1 MSATPRPRWCAVV
14 FARNE
19 AAAIGPCLH
28 ALARAGR
35 GAELEVCVVLNG
47 STDASASVAA
57 EALREARQRGR
68 IWSIA
73 EADKANAIN
82 QFVHALRPPA
92 ETCFFVDA
100 YAAVAPDA
108 LAWLHAALEAAP
120 AAQAAAAMPSTGLS
134 ARRLRR
140 AMRRQPGLHGSLFAL
155 RGSFLD
161 RMARQGLRLPLGF
174 YRGDGLIGSLVLHDL
189 DAMGGGWQE
198 DRLVLEPRATWR
210 VTPGRPWRL
219 ADLQRHWRRL
229 IQQGRGRLQWPAI
242 RAAIYPGGFEAL
254 PADADAHVLRWIGA
268 SAEAPRLWRD
278 PFAALALARMRAA
291 EPRQDLTP
299 RLLLELDA

>member
-1 MSATPRPRWCAVV
+1 VSAPPRPRWCAVV

-19 AAAIGPCLH
+19 AAGIGACLR
-28 ALARAGR
+28 ALARAGH

-47 STDASASVAA
+47 STDASAAVAA
-57 EALREARQRGR
+57 EALRETRQRGR

-73 EADKANAIN
+73 EGDKANAIN
-82 QFVHALRPPA
+82 QFIHHLRPPA

-108 LAWLHAALEAAP
+108 LAWLHAALAANP
-120 AAQAAAAMPSTGLS
+120 GAQAAAALPTRGLS

-155 RGSFLD
+155 RGGFLD
-161 RMARQGLRLPLGF
+161 RMAAQGLRLPLGF

-189 DAMGGGWQE
+189 DAMGGGWRE
-198 DRLVLEPRATWR
+198 ERLVLEPRATWR

-229 IQQGRGRLQWPAI
+229 IQQGRARLQWPAV
-242 RAAIYPGGFEAL
+242 RAAIYPGGFTAL
-254 PADADAHVLRWIGA
+254 PDDADAHVLRWVA
-268 SAEAPRLWRD
+268 QTAQAPRLWRD
-278 PFAALALARMRAA
+278 PFAAMALARMRGAP
-291 EPRQDLTP
+291 PRQDLTP
-299 RLLLELDA
+299 RLLLEWEA